1 MALKSKE
8 PTEEPVVEQ
17 VSFDDLEFE
26 TSYVDI
32 DEEVESKKYYTI
44 TGKEQQYEPEW
55 DRMTISDLDIG
66 DEFEGEPEVT
76 IFEKSNKSYNAMKV
90 RVLDDGEMLDLYFN
104 YPKKDYPYVKN
115 LKNVRK
121 GEEDD
126 FDFYLNCFDVVFSV
140 LKWRDERNVVK
151 NGEEITKIDNI
162 GLETMMKIIDS
173 QARIGVR
180 IIKGSQYNDYPSWE
194 IYKMEKE

>member
-1 MALKSKE
+1 MALNKSEE
-8 PTEEPVVEQ
+8 PTVEQ
-17 VSFDDLEFE
+17 ISFDDLEFE

-32 DEEVESKKYYTI
+32 DEDVDSKKYYTL
-44 TGKEQQYEPEW
+44 TGKEQEYEPEW
-55 DRMTISDLDIG
+55 KRMTISDLEIG
-66 DEFEGEPEVT
+66 DEFEGKPEVT
-76 IFEKSNKSYNAMKV
+76 IFEKTDKSYNAMKV
-90 RVLDDGEMLDLYFN
+90 RILDDGEILDLYFN

-151 NGEEITKIDNI
+151 NGEEITKIDTI

-180 IIKGSQYNDYPSWE
+180 IIKGSQYNNYPSWE

>member
-1 MALKSKE
+1 MALKSKTNEE
-8 PTEEPVVEQ
+8 PTVEQ
-17 VSFDDLEFE
+17 ISFDDLEFE

-32 DEEVESKKYYTI
+32 DEEVDSKKYYTL

-55 DRMTISDLDIG
+55 ERMTISDLEIG
-66 DEFEGEPEVT
+66 DEFEGKPEVT
-76 IFEKSNKSYNAMKV
+76 IFEKTDKSYNAMKV
-90 RVLDDGEMLDLYFN
+90 RILDDGEILDLYFN

-151 NGEEITKIDNI
+151 NGEEITKIDTI

-180 IIKGSQYNDYPSWE
+180 IIKGSQYNNYPSWE